1 MKYPV
6 TPVAI
11 LIICCL
17 FIAGASAIPVIV
29 GFKEMPRAGAISPG
43 GTLMTAS
50 GNYPDVPEGAIAI
63 PEIGRLL
70 PRPFLN
76 FSLKE
81 NFFSLIAVFM
91 AKTA

>member
-1 MKYPV
+1 MFSDNDM
-6 TPVAI
+6 
-11 LIICCL
+11 CGDL
-17 FIAGASAIPVIV
+17 F
-29 GFKEMPRAGAISPG
+29 
-43 GTLMTAS
+43 L
-50 GNYPDVPEGAIAI
+50 NYPDVPEGAIAI

-76 FSLKE
+76 FSLRE